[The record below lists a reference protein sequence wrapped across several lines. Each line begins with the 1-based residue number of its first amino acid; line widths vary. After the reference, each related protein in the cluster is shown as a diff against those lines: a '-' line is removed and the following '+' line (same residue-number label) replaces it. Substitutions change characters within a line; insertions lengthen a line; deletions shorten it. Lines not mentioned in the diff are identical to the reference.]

1 MSRLVGLL
9 GSGGATSLLLECLLD
24 LFVLT
29 FIVFLITG
37 GPIVVVLLRLR
48 RRLLVAFQLTLLG
61 LFGFQLS
68 LESEVIFKVEVIFC
82 LILDGVDVLFLKVA
96 EAFLIGGGL
105 PFFSLV
111 AWGVIILARVRK
123 GIRNIRKWFCGG
135 KFWNL
140 LFFLL
145 CKFGLLGLTDISR
158 SGLALVI
165 FDFK

>member
-9 GSGGATSLLLECLLD
+9 GSGATSLLLECLLD
-24 LFVLT
+24 LLVLT

-48 RRLLVAFQLTLLG
+48 GRLQVALQLTLLG
-61 LFGFQLS
+61 LFGFQLG
-68 LESEVIFKVEVIFC
+68 LESEVIFKVEVIIC

-105 PFFSLV
+105 TFFSLV
-111 AWGVIILARVRK
+111 AWGVIILTQL
-123 GIRNIRKWFCGG
+123 GEIIRNIGNRFCRGN
-135 KFWNL
+135 FWNL
-140 LFFLL
+140 LVLWL
-145 CKFGLLGLTDISR
+145 CEFGLLGLTDISV

-165 FDFK
+165 FDLK